1 MELDLYLDELKELV
15 SKSIANYESQIV
27 KIAIGRANP
36 ALVSKIKINY
46 YDSQVTIDEVASI
59 QPVGALQLVVK
70 PYDIG
75 TIKDIEKAIND
86 YKLNLTVVN
95 EGHQLRLNY
104 PQLTTDKRKEFVKQL
119 NLITEQAR
127 VNIRQARQDVNK
139 KIKNDKEL
147 SEDIQK
153 HYLDIIQTEIT
164 KAINKIEDISANKE
178 KELMTI

>member
-1 MELDLYLDELKELV
+1 M
-15 SKSIANYESQIV
+15 
-27 KIAIGRANP
+27 
-36 ALVSKIKINY
+36 
-46 YDSQVTIDEVASI
+46 
-59 QPVGALQLVVK
+59 
-70 PYDIG
+70 
-75 TIKDIEKAIND
+75 
-86 YKLNLTVVN
+86 
-95 EGHQLRLNY
+95 
-104 PQLTTDKRKEFVKQL
+104 